1 MKYKKTF
8 KELKNTITGIGEGIY
23 NKLSPN
29 EEIEKE
35 AQRRL
40 NICDACEHITTNFP
54 VRCKICGCVLAI
66 KARQNQSKCPISKW

>member
-1 MKYKKTF
+1 MKYKKTL

-40 NICDACEHITTNFP
+40 NICDACEHINRNFP